1 MIQLVDIKKS
11 FVVGEKT
18 QEVLRGI
25 NLEIQDGEMISIQG
39 RSGSGKST
47 LLHIISGLDSFDSG
61 EYYFYNASVKE
72 LNDGKMSKLRNEK
85 IGIVL
90 QDYVLLNQ
98 QSVLFNVMLPMYF
111 NKTPLREMKKRALEA
126 LEIIGLK
133 DMYRKSANKLS
144 GGERQRVAIARA
156 IVNKPKVILADE
168 PTGALDF
175 ATGLEIVSLL
185 KKINETG
192 TTVIIVTHD
201 DNVAKNCQRQLVM
214 SDGILHEKQ
223 M

>member
-1 MIQLVDIKKS
+1 M
-11 FVVGEKT
+11 VGEQN
-18 QEVLRGI
+18 QEVLKGI
-25 NLEIQDGEMISIQG
+25 NLEIGDGEMVSIQG
-39 RSGSGKST
+39 SSCSGKST
-47 LLHIISGLDSFDSG
+47 LLHILAGLESSDAG
-61 EYYFYNASVKE
+61 EYYLGDVLVTRLGDE
-72 LNDGKMSKLRNEK
+72 KMSRLRNEQ

-111 NKTPLREMKKRALEA
+111 NKTPLKEMKKRAMAA
-126 LEIIGLK
+126 LEMIGLK

-156 IVNKPKVILADE
+156 IVNNPKVILADE

-175 ATGLEIVSLL
+175 ATGQEIVSLL
-185 KKINETG
+185 TKINQTG

-201 DNVAKNCQRQLVM
+201 DNVANQCKRQFVM
-214 SDGILHEKQ
+214 SDGILCEKE
-223 M
+223 

>member
-61 EYYFYNASVKE
+61 EYYFDNASVKE